1 MTLFSQSRDFVT
13 KNGLIT
19 EGTGSVTSSTGNVNA
34 IQSNGGIAAAKNL
47 IVGTTATIYGPLIGY
62 STSTLSDINARDI
75 YLTGTLFG
83 SLGGNVNTATNLFSG
98 SAGQI
103 PFQSGFSQT
112 AFAGPGNTGSV
123 LVSQG
128 PSISGPTFQNT
139 LTLSGTTSATST
151 QSGAFQVVG
160 GVGVGGNLFAS
171 GVHTPAGYTTLPLT
185 YDVSGDK
192 IHANSAINIGT
203 GTGGTIYFGD
213 GITPA
218 VISGSPTTF
227 GHIRAY
233 FNNDPTNDQLFYGT
247 RDGLIVG
254 DGTTPDAQ
262 LDVRGTTK
270 ISGQTTIT
278 NVTSSTSIDTGALVV
293 YGGVSIQKQLR
304 VLDKIYGVSTG
315 SDFSSTTTNITG
327 GASGSLLIQSTSGQ
341 TTFIP
346 LGVIGSILSASTS
359 TAIWT
364 PPSAIVAGSAITAT
378 NLANGSLGQIPYQT
392 GVGQTNFTGPGNQ
405 GEIFVS
411 NGIGAPGFQNTL
423 TLAGTIES
431 TTTQTGALKV
441 AGGVGIGKNLNVGG
455 NADISGYIRINS
467 TLSSVVTAT
476 NNSLYISGGAW
487 IGKTL
492 IVEDTAIFQNG
503 ITINGT
509 ATNVYSTNTVYT
521 DNLLQ
526 LHVPPNDT
534 STTHVWAYDD
544 GKDIGLVFNYYKL
557 GDKNAF
563 LGFNNFNQYLEWYS
577 NGDESNGVFT
587 GTTYGTFRTG
597 ALKLLGGESNAG
609 NTSTGDL
616 QVLGGVGINNN
627 LYVKGTTIL
636 GESAA
641 NSTVSAYSSNNH
653 LVASFT
659 SNPITNTVQTVLD
672 TFSTSTYRTAKY
684 LIQIVDGSSVHAQEI
699 LITHMSGSVYKT
711 EYDIISNNAEL
722 GIFDADISSGNCRLL
737 FTAISPT
744 SLVVKVHRT
753 TISL

>member
-19 EGTGSVTSSTGNVNA
+19 EGTSSVTSSTGNVNA

-47 IVGTTATIYGPLIGY
+47 IVGTTATIYGPLIGF
-62 STSTLSDINARDI
+62 STSTFSDINARDV
-75 YLTGTLFG
+75 YLSGTLFG

-98 SAGQI
+98 STGQI

-112 AFAGPGNTGSV
+112 TFAGPGDTGSV

-128 PSISGPTFQNT
+128 PSVTGPTFQNT
-139 LTLSGTTSATST
+139 LTLSGVTPATST

-160 GVGVGGNLFAS
+160 GVGVGGLLFAS
-171 GVHTPAGYTTLPLT
+171 GIHTPDGYTSLPLT
-185 YDVSGDK
+185 YDVSGNK
-192 IHANSAINIGT
+192 IHANSVVNIGT
-203 GTGGTIYFGD
+203 GTGGAIYFGD

-247 RDGLIVG
+247 RDGLVVG
-254 DGTTPDAQ
+254 DGTTPGAQ
-262 LDVRGTTK
+262 LDVRGTAK

-304 VLDKIYGVSTG
+304 VSDKIYGVSTG
-315 SDFSSTTTNITG
+315 SDFSSTATNITG
-327 GASGSLLIQSTSGQ
+327 GGIGSLLIQASSGQ

-346 LGVIGSILSASTS
+346 LGVAGSILSASTS
-359 TAIWT
+359 TATWT
-364 PPSAIVAGSAITAT
+364 APTQIVAGSAITAT
-378 NLANGSLGQIPYQT
+378 NLANGLPGQIPYQA
-392 GVGQTNFTGPGNQ
+392 GVGQTNFVGPGNQ
-405 GEIFVS
+405 GEILVS
-411 NGIGAPGFQNTL
+411 NGSNAPLFQNTL
-423 TLAGTIES
+423 TLAGIVES
-431 TTTQTGALKV
+431 STTQTGALIV
-441 AGGVGIGKNLNVGG
+441 SGGVGIGKNLNVGG
-455 NADISGYIRINS
+455 YIRINS
-467 TLSSVVTAT
+467 TLSSFVTPT
-476 NNSLYISGGAW
+476 NNSLYIAGGAW

-534 STTHVWAYDD
+534 STNHVWAFDD

-577 NGDESNGVFT
+577 NGSESSGVFT

-636 GESAA
+636 GESAV

-653 LVASFT
+653 LVSSFT
-659 SNPITNTVQTVLD
+659 SNAITNTMQTVLD

-684 LIQIVDGSSVHAQEI
+684 LIQIVDGSDVQAQEI

-711 EYDIISNNAEL
+711 EYDIISNNSEL
-722 GIFDADISSGNCRLL
+722 GLFDADISSGNCRLL
-737 FTAISPT
+737 FTAINPT
-744 SLVVKVHRT
+744 SLVVKVYRT
-753 TISL
+753 AITL